1 MLPQSRLEE
10 SREVSDHEHD
20 HHEIEDGQEY
30 SLLTSADHASFFLRD
45 KANGLTANLRGEDA
59 SRFRQD
65 YEEIKARYPNWSADQ
80 LLAQLWDQ
88 GGYSWLAEQ
97 EE

>member
-1 MLPQSRLEE
+1 MLLRSQLEE
-10 SREVSDHEHD
+10 SREVSDHEQD
-20 HHEIEDGQEY
+20 DLEIEDGQEY
-30 SLLTSADHASFFLRD
+30 SLLTSADRLSLVLRD

-65 YEEIKARYPNWSADQ
+65 YEEIKARFPNWSADQ

-97 EE
+97 EV

>member
-1 MLPQSRLEE
+1 M
-10 SREVSDHEHD
+10 SDHEQD
-20 HHEIEDGQEY
+20 HLEIEDGQEF
-30 SLLTSADHASFFLRD
+30 SLLTSTDRASFLPRD
-45 KANGLTANLRGEDA
+45 KANGLMANLRGEDA

-65 YEEIKARYPNWSADQ
+65 YEEIKARFPYWSADQ

-97 EE
+97 EK

>member
-1 MLPQSRLEE
+1 MPPRSQLEE
-10 SREVSDHEHD
+10 SREVSDHEQD
-20 HHEIEDGQEY
+20 DLEIEDGQEY
-30 SLLTSADHASFFLRD
+30 SLLTSTDRASFVLRD

-65 YEEIKARYPNWSADQ
+65 YEEIKARFPNWSADQ